1 MYRLIFNALLG
12 GAMQVLS
19 ALAED
24 RVVIPARNKSS
35 PIAGPGQAG

>member
-1 MYRLIFNALLG
+1 MYRQNFNALLG
-12 GAMQVLS
+12 GAMPVLL